1 MDEPR
6 VVIVHLRRP
15 TSHAGEKRSDPFW
28 EFGSFGCTKCHS
40 KNLLHANNVSKLEGA
55 RLAFAQGGKLGFRLV
70 LLSTPV
76 IVKRWRDRCEVR
88 WSPVEMPFRYEVA
101 PVLAANQH
109 SSDFPRLTELVRTT
123 DRATLEAKFSS
134 RFRSRKAPLNDD
146 LSKEVINVYE
156 RLRGAAQ
163 ADAISSRYEQALPH
177 LPPLVDLNREATY
190 QDLIRKASGRP

>member
-15 TSHAGEKRSDPFW
+15 TSRVGEMRSDPFW
-28 EFGSFGCTKCHS
+28 EFGSFGCTKCHGT
-40 KNLLHANNVSKLEGA
+40 NLMHVRNVSNLEGV
-55 RLAFAQGGKLGFRLV
+55 RLAFAQGGELGFRLV

-88 WSPVEMPFRYEVA
+88 WSPVEMPFRYAVA
-101 PVLAANQH
+101 PVLVANHH
-109 SSDFPRLTELVRTT
+109 SSDFPGLMELVRNANR
-123 DRATLEAKFSS
+123 DTLEAKFSS

-177 LPPLVDLNREATY
+177 QPPLVDLNREATY
-190 QDLIRKASGRP
+190 QDLICKASGRP